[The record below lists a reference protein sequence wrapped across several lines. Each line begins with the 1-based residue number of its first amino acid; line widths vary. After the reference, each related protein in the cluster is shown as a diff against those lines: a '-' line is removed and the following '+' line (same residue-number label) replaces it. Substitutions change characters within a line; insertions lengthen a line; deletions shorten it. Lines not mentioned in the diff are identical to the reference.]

1 MLKAEGY
8 SLIEA
13 ESFGGAADPDRA
25 LWAGPHGNLR
35 LIRDIASGLV
45 VVVAD
50 PAAPLPAMLRPITA
64 SEIRNLLGSSVP
76 AQRLAGL
83 QAAALSGDAG
93 LMLPLLRRVGDHD
106 PTVAAEAAKA
116 LSRLSERLPGAQELA
131 DATNPGAVLFALPGW
146 RREKLQALRWLG
158 SLGTATR
165 AAEPTLVRALDD
177 HDWEI
182 RMTAMLAAG
191 RLGTA
196 RLAARIA
203 KLEMPEGVR
212 AGLTPP
218 ESRLLLALRDACL
231 LHLGAGR
238 GRRLPDGVAAAVL
251 GDSSGLP
258 PQHRAFVCALTEPLS
273 DELPAPPATDRVRG
287 GVSGPELL
295 DGTPLV
301 FVPGVAHWLGDV
313 GLRAPKPV
321 RQATPP
327 EGFFIEA
334 APRDPATYEDAVL
347 RLSESSKE
355 NGVDLCLPPSDL
367 WEMAAR
373 GPDGRRYPWG
383 MNALPEAWV
392 DLSPWGMSGI
402 VTGHGEWLGGV
413 AGLGDRPTTGGK
425 NLPIPA
431 ARASC
436 NTTESRPFRGLF
448 VLK

>member
-1 MLKAEGY
+1 M
-8 SLIEA
+8 
-13 ESFGGAADPDRA
+13 
-25 LWAGPHGNLR
+25 WAGPHGNLR

-131 DATNPGAVLFALPGW
+131 DATIPGAVLFALPGW

-165 AAEPTLVRALDD
+165 AAEPTLVRALGD

-287 GVSGPELL
+287 VCRARNSSMA
-295 DGTPLV
+295 PLWCLCQAWRTGSETSV
-301 FVPGVAHWLGDV
+301 FAHPNPCGKPRHLKASSSR
-313 GLRAPKPV
+313 LRRATLPPMKTLFCDYLNPV
-321 RQATPP
+321 R
-327 EGFFIEA
+327 
-334 APRDPATYEDAVL
+334 
-347 RLSESSKE
+347 K
-355 NGVDLCLPPSDL
+355 
-367 WEMAAR
+367 MALTSVCR
-373 GPDGRRYPWG
+373 RRICGRWR
-383 MNALPEAWV
+383 
-392 DLSPWGMSGI
+392 
-402 VTGHGEWLGGV
+402 H
-413 AGLGDRPTTGGK
+413 AGLMEGAILG
-425 NLPIPA
+425 
-431 ARASC
+431 
-436 NTTESRPFRGLF
+436 E
-448 VLK
+448 